1 MRRTENGGPGP
12 ADAGPTAGPA
22 RTSGAA
28 AAAPT
33 RIAFGSAAP
42 PGSAERER
50 PAGPTTSARP
60 AGATASARPADRSAP
75 DHADPAGSG
84 PEPEPELGPGDTV
97 DLDEVRREAGVD
109 RELDAL
115 DRELVG
121 LAPVKQRLREL
132 AALLVVDRVRARFGL
147 TTLTP
152 TLHMCFTGNP
162 GTGKTTLAR
171 RMAGLL
177 HGLGYLRTGHLVS
190 ATRDDLVGEYVGH
203 TAPKTKE
210 TVRRALGGVLFIDE
224 AYYLHRPGN
233 ERDYGGEAIE
243 ILLQAMEDH
252 RGDLAVILA
261 GYADRMG
268 TFFTANPGMQSR
280 VAHHVD
286 FPDFSVDELAEIGRR
301 MTDELGLALSD
312 DALTA
317 LHDYLELR
325 SEQPFFA
332 GARSV
337 RNALDRARMRQ
348 ALRLAN
354 ATSAIVTRDDLRT
367 LTAADLR
374 ASRVFDGGHA
384 R

>member
-1 MRRTENGGPGP
+1 MPSTERAGARPGTGPAGPG
-12 ADAGPTAGPA
+12 AV
-22 RTSGAA
+22 S
-28 AAAPT
+28 T
-33 RIAFGSAAP
+33 RIAFGAAAP
-42 PGSAERER
+42 
-50 PAGPTTSARP
+50 
-60 AGATASARPADRSAP
+60 RPADP
-75 DHADPAGSG
+75 DPVSDGG
-84 PEPEPELGPGDTV
+84 PELAPGDTV
-97 DLDEVRREAGVD
+97 DLGEVRRAAGVD
-109 RELDAL
+109 DVLDAL

-132 AALLVVDRVRARFGL
+132 AALLVVDRVRARFG
-147 TTLTP
+147 TATDRP

-162 GTGKTTLAR
+162 GTGKTTVAQ

-177 HGLGYLRTGHLVS
+177 HGLGYLRRGHLVT
-190 ATRDDLVGEYVGH
+190 ATRDDLVGQYVGH

-210 TVRRALGGVLFIDE
+210 IVQKALGGVLFVDE

-252 RGDLAVILA
+252 RDDVAVILA
-261 GYADRMG
+261 GYADRMD

-286 FPDFSVDELAEIGRR
+286 FPDFSVGELAEIGQR
-301 MTDELGLALSD
+301 MVADLD
-312 DALTA
+312 
-317 LHDYLELR
+317 LELSGEAR
-325 SEQPFFA
+325 TTLHEYLTLRVEQPWFA

-348 ALRLAN
+348 ALRL
-354 ATSAIVTRDDLRT
+354 SAGTGRIGLPELRT

-374 ASRVFDGGHA
+374 ASRVFDGGLS

>member
-1 MRRTENGGPGP
+1 MHRAERNGAPGP
-12 ADAGPTAGPA
+12 A
-22 RTSGAA
+22 
-28 AAAPT
+28 
-33 RIAFGSAAP
+33 RIAFGSSGPATP
-42 PGSAERER
+42 DD
-50 PAGPTTSARP
+50 AGPDRP
-60 AGATASARPADRSAP
+60 DA
-75 DHADPAGSG
+75 
-84 PEPEPELGPGDTV
+84 PELGPGDTV
-97 DLDEVRREAGVD
+97 DLAAVRRDAGVD
-109 RELDAL
+109 DVLDAL
-115 DRELVG
+115 DRDLVG

-147 TTLTP
+147 ATGAP

-162 GTGKTTLAR
+162 GTGKTTVAR

-252 RGDLAVILA
+252 RADVAVVLA
-261 GYADRMG
+261 GYADRMD
-268 TFFTANPGMQSR
+268 TFFAANPGMQSR
-280 VAHHVD
+280 IAHHVD
-286 FPDFSVDELAEIGRR
+286 FPDFSVDELAAIGGH
-301 MTDELGLALSD
+301 MVDELGLVLSD
-312 DALTA
+312 EATGA
-317 LHDYLELR
+317 LHEYLELR
-325 SEQPFFA
+325 VEQPWFA

-348 ALRLAN
+348 ARRLTTAERPL
-354 ATSAIVTRDDLRT
+354 VTRDDLRT

-374 ASRVFDGGHA
+374 ASRVFDGGLP